1 MPHMSRGVL
10 ATMLALAALLA
21 AGGRASAESP
31 WDASR
36 DQDLEI
42 RLVTFGP
49 GDAIHQYFGHDAFEV
64 RDMRRRLSGLYNFG
78 MFSFGPDML
87 PKYLRGQLEFWG
99 AVTATEPTYR
109 MYQEMGRSVR
119 VRVLDL
125 SPARRRRLVNRL
137 SFYMRAENRAYR
149 YHHYDNNCTTRLRD
163 LLDGALDGQFR
174 RVHSVPAGM
183 NLRAHTQRY
192 TEHDPLVVV
201 LLVFWMND
209 TMERPIARYQEAF
222 LPDEL
227 ERLVDMTTY
236 READG
241 TSVKLVKSAFTIAP
255 SLMPD
260 VPARPSVLWPRMLAF
275 GLAVGGIALALGRW
289 YARRGSRLARVLL
302 GLWHVAVGALYGIP
316 SLVATLFVFTEW
328 RVTHWN
334 ENLFLGNALTF
345 LALPCGL
352 PIAFGAA
359 WAWRWMRHAWLAL
372 AASSLLLVVL
382 KLLPMF
388 DQQTSLIM
396 CLALPVN
403 LGFALG
409 LLRWAPTSTRAAA

>member
-1 MPHMSRGVL
+1 MPHMSRGL
-10 ATMLALAALLA
+10 RTTLLALAALLA
-21 AGGRASAESP
+21 AGGRARAESP

-49 GDAIHQYFGHDAFEV
+49 GAEVHQYFGHDAFEV
-64 RDMRRRLSGLYNFG
+64 RDTRRRLSGLYNFG

-99 AVTATEPTYR
+99 TVTATEPTFR
-109 MYQEMGRSVR
+109 MYEEMGRSVR
-119 VRVLDL
+119 VRALDL

-137 SFYMRAENRAYR
+137 SFYMRPENRTYR

-163 LLDGALDGQFR
+163 LLDGALDGQFNR
-174 RVHSVPAGM
+174 MHSVPARM
-183 NLRAHTQRY
+183 SLRAHTQRY
-192 TEHDPLVVV
+192 TEHDPIVVM

-209 TMERPIARYQEAF
+209 SMERPIKRYQEAF

-227 ERLVDMTTY
+227 ERLVDMSSY

-241 TSVKLVKSAFTIAP
+241 RTVKLVKSASNIAP
-255 SLMPD
+255 SVYPE
-260 VPARPSVLWPRMLAF
+260 VPARPSVLWPRTLAF
-275 GLAVGGIALALGRW
+275 GLAVGGIALSLGRW
-289 YARRGSRLARVLL
+289 HAQRGSRVARVLL
-302 GLWHVAVGALYGIP
+302 GLWHVAVGTLYGIP

-328 RVTHWN
+328 KVTHWN
-334 ENLFLGNALTF
+334 ENLCLGNALTF

-352 PIAFGAA
+352 PIVFGAA
-359 WAWRWMRHAWLAL
+359 WALRWMRYAWLAL

-388 DQQTSLIM
+388 DQDTSLIM

-403 LGFALG
+403 LGFAAG
-409 LLRWAPTSTRAAA
+409 LWGRTSAPAPA

>member
-1 MPHMSRGVL
+1 MRRLLTKIGLVS
-10 ATMLALAALLA
+10 TALLA
-21 AGGRASAESP
+21 AGSSARAEST
-31 WDASR
+31 WEQSR
-36 DQDLEI
+36 DEDLEV

-49 GDAIHQYFGHDAFEV
+49 GAEVHQYFGHDAFEV
-64 RDMRRRLSGLYNFG
+64 RDRRRRLSGLYNFG

-99 AVTATEPTYR
+99 TVTPSEPTYR
-109 MYQEMGRSVR
+109 MYAEMGRSVS

-125 SPARRRRLVNRL
+125 SPVRRRRLVDRL
-137 SFYMRAENRAYR
+137 TFYMRPENRTYR

-163 LLDGALDGQFR
+163 LLDGALDGQFKALHSAPA
-174 RVHSVPAGM
+174 RV

-209 TMERPIARYQEAF
+209 TMERPIKRYQEAF

-227 ERLVDMTTY
+227 ERLVDVTTY
-236 READG
+236 RESDG
-241 TSVKLVKSAFTIAP
+241 REVKLVSRRYSLAP
-255 SLMPD
+255 SLLPA
-260 VPARPSVLWPRMLAF
+260 VPEWPSVLWPRMLAF
-275 GLAVGGIALALGRW
+275 GLAVGGIALVLGRW
-289 YARRGSRLARVLL
+289 HVWRGSRLARALL

-334 ENLFLGNALTF
+334 ENLLLGNAITF
-345 LALPCGL
+345 LALPFGL

-359 WAWRWMRHAWLAL
+359 WALRWMRRGWFAL

-382 KLLPMF
+382 KALPMF
-388 DQQTSLIM
+388 DQETVLIM

-403 LGFALG
+403 LGFAAG
-409 LLRWAPTSTRAAA
+409 LWRPRHRA